1 MALSPHELLRVL
13 KPARYVGGEL
23 GSVKKDHREVSL
35 TFALAFPDV
44 YEIAMSHLGC
54 QILYAV
60 LNSRDDIAC
69 ERVHAPWPDYAALL
83 EEKGLPLH
91 SLESG
96 TPVGDFDVLG
106 FSLQVEAS
114 YTTVLWM
121 LRLAGLPLRS
131 SERVSGPIVIAGG
144 PCCVNP
150 EPMAPFID
158 AFVIGDGEEVVLE
171 LADRLIASRGE
182 ASCDRIR
189 SLAAIQGVY
198 VPALYDVAAAP
209 GGWSYVI
216 GAREA
221 APWPVRRRLV
231 RDLDAAPYPLEPIVP
246 HIEAIHDR
254 ATLEIARGCTRG
266 CRFCQAGMIDR
277 PVRNRSVG
285 ALQGQASAI
294 LSFTGH
300 EELGLL
306 SLSAAD
312 HPEIGPL
319 CDLLV
324 EAHAARGIDLSLP
337 STRVDSLSVGLADRV
352 AQVRKSGIT
361 LAPEAGTP
369 RLRDVINKQVTD
381 EDIMAAASAAF
392 DAGFS
397 LIKLYFMIGLP
408 SETDE
413 DAEGIVRIIR
423 RIVGLATSRGIKRG
437 TVVTTSLAAFI
448 PKPHTPFQ
456 WSAQADG
463 ETLERR
469 RRIVTDALRK
479 ERRADVSWSDPATAQ
494 LECLLARGG
503 RELAP
508 AIEAAFCAGAKLDG
522 WDEFADT
529 DRWIHALASAG
540 VPPVERTGG
549 LPENGPLPWDHIHA
563 GVDRAFLLREAE
575 RARSGELTPDCG
587 GVRCYG
593 CGAGCQV
600 AG

>member
-198 VPALYDVAAAP
+198 
-209 GGWSYVI
+209 S
-216 GAREA
+216 AR
-221 APWPVRRRLV
+221 
-231 RDLDAAPYPLEPIVP
+231 PL
-246 HIEAIHDR
+246 
-254 ATLEIARGCTRG
+254 
-266 CRFCQAGMIDR
+266 
-277 PVRNRSVG
+277 
-285 ALQGQASAI
+285 
-294 LSFTGH
+294 
-300 EELGLL
+300 
-306 SLSAAD
+306 
-312 HPEIGPL
+312 
-319 CDLLV
+319 
-324 EAHAARGIDLSLP
+324 
-337 STRVDSLSVGLADRV
+337 
-352 AQVRKSGIT
+352 
-361 LAPEAGTP
+361 
-369 RLRDVINKQVTD
+369 
-381 EDIMAAASAAF
+381 
-392 DAGFS
+392 
-397 LIKLYFMIGLP
+397 
-408 SETDE
+408 
-413 DAEGIVRIIR
+413 
-423 RIVGLATSRGIKRG
+423 
-437 TVVTTSLAAFI
+437 
-448 PKPHTPFQ
+448 
-456 WSAQADG
+456 
-463 ETLERR
+463 
-469 RRIVTDALRK
+469 
-479 ERRADVSWSDPATAQ
+479 
-494 LECLLARGG
+494 
-503 RELAP
+503 
-508 AIEAAFCAGAKLDG
+508 
-522 WDEFADT
+522 
-529 DRWIHALASAG
+529 
-540 VPPVERTGG
+540 
-549 LPENGPLPWDHIHA
+549 
-563 GVDRAFLLREAE
+563 
-575 RARSGELTPDCG
+575 
-587 GVRCYG
+587 
-593 CGAGCQV
+593 
-600 AG
+600 

>member
-1 MALSPHELLRVL
+1 
-13 KPARYVGGEL
+13 
-23 GSVKKDHREVSL
+23 
-35 TFALAFPDV
+35 
-44 YEIAMSHLGC
+44 
-54 QILYAV
+54 
-60 LNSRDDIAC
+60 
-69 ERVHAPWPDYAALL
+69 
-83 EEKGLPLH
+83 
-91 SLESG
+91 
-96 TPVGDFDVLG
+96 
-106 FSLQVEAS
+106 
-114 YTTVLWM
+114 
-121 LRLAGLPLRS
+121 
-131 SERVSGPIVIAGG
+131 
-144 PCCVNP
+144 
-150 EPMAPFID
+150 MAPFID

-209 GGWSYVI
+209 GGWSYVT

-352 AQVRKSGIT
+352 AQVRKSGGGH
-361 LAPEAGTP
+361 P
-369 RLRDVINKQVTD
+369 
-381 EDIMAAASAAF
+381 AASGRHQQ
-392 DAGFS
+392 AGH
-397 LIKLYFMIGLP
+397 G
-408 SETDE
+408 
-413 DAEGIVRIIR
+413 
-423 RIVGLATSRGIKRG
+423 
-437 TVVTTSLAAFI
+437 
-448 PKPHTPFQ
+448 
-456 WSAQADG
+456 
-463 ETLERR
+463 
-469 RRIVTDALRK
+469 
-479 ERRADVSWSDPATAQ
+479 
-494 LECLLARGG
+494 
-503 RELAP
+503 
-508 AIEAAFCAGAKLDG
+508 
-522 WDEFADT
+522 
-529 DRWIHALASAG
+529 
-540 VPPVERTGG
+540 
-549 LPENGPLPWDHIHA
+549 
-563 GVDRAFLLREAE
+563 
-575 RARSGELTPDCG
+575 
-587 GVRCYG
+587 
-593 CGAGCQV
+593 
-600 AG
+600 